1 MGHRSRGADGR
12 ARAAARFH
20 GAEGGHASHA
30 RPGAHRHSHDRRR
43 RRDADRRLSHM
54 KRRGTHMGVR
64 VTLGLVLVMTVL
76 LVAGPALAQGKW
88 SQLKSIPQGEEEVYG
103 TPVPT
108 PRGALSA
115 TAIGTK
121 IYAIGGARNPSYST
135 PELRPSVP
143 VENVATNE
151 VYDTETNTWTLARPM
166 LTARNHHGAAL
177 IDGKIYV
184 VGGRI
189 GSTFIIGLSNNVS
202 TNEVYDI
209 AKDTWASVL
218 GMPTPRSGVGVA
230 GLKGRIHLLGREA

>member
-88 SQLKSIPQGEEEVYG
+88 SQLKPIPQGEEEVYG
-103 TPVPT
+103 TAAGGKMYVLGGLGAFPSWEPKMMLWSFDPATSEWKRLASIPEGIHHPGFAAVGGQRDSLGGLTSPRPGGRGVPA
-108 PRGALSA
+108 RGPSHF
-115 TAIGTK
+115 
-121 IYAIGGARNPSYST
+121 GAR
-135 PELRPSVP
+135 
-143 VENVATNE
+143 
-151 VYDTETNTWTLARPM
+151 
-166 LTARNHHGAAL
+166 AASP
-177 IDGKIYV
+177 GQ
-184 VGGRI
+184 
-189 GSTFIIGLSNNVS
+189 
-202 TNEVYDI
+202 
-209 AKDTWASVL
+209 
-218 GMPTPRSGVGVA
+218 PR
-230 GLKGRIHLLGREA
+230 

>member
-20 GAEGGHASHA
+20 GAEGRHASHA
-30 RPGAHRHSHDRRR
+30 RPRAHRHSHDRRR
-43 RRDADRRLSHM
+43 RRDADRRLSRM

-64 VTLGLVLVMTVL
+64 VTVGLVLVMTML

-88 SQLKSIPQGEEEVYG
+88 SQLKPIPQGEEEVYDTAANAWSKG

-166 LTARNHHGAAL
+166 LTARNHHGAA
-177 IDGKIYV
+177 
-184 VGGRI
+184 
-189 GSTFIIGLSNNVS
+189 
-202 TNEVYDI
+202 
-209 AKDTWASVL
+209 
-218 GMPTPRSGVGVA
+218 
-230 GLKGRIHLLGREA
+230 

>member
-88 SQLKSIPQGEEEVYG
+88 SQLKPIPQGEEEVYG
-103 TPVPT
+103 TAAGGKMYVLGGLGAFPSWEPKMMLWSFDPATSEWKRLASIPEGIHHPGFATVGNKLYSIGGVTIARPPRGGPPARGASSPVWVFDIPPHARGQGSPVP
-108 PRGALSA
+108 PPAGALS
-115 TAIGTK
+115 
-121 IYAIGGARNPSYST
+121 
-135 PELRPSVP
+135 
-143 VENVATNE
+143 
-151 VYDTETNTWTLARPM
+151 
-166 LTARNHHGAAL
+166 
-177 IDGKIYV
+177 
-184 VGGRI
+184 
-189 GSTFIIGLSNNVS
+189 
-202 TNEVYDI
+202 
-209 AKDTWASVL
+209 
-218 GMPTPRSGVGVA
+218 
-230 GLKGRIHLLGREA
+230 